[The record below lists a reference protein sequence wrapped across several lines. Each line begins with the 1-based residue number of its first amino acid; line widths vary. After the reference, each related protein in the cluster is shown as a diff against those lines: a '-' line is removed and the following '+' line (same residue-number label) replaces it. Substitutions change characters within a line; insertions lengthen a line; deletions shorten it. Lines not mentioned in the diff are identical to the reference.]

1 MNKHSSGLYNGWKM
15 PKIDEGAAYAKGL
28 SQRVKSY
35 VDVMLGPFLRTR
47 VQIFIGKVEKINKK
61 TSTMSVTIKGNKY
74 QVIMGAN
81 NPPNIKKYPHVR
93 ILFDSRTKI
102 MYYDDVM
109 PEAYATGKALQ

>member
-1 MNKHSSGLYNGWKM
+1 M

-47 VQIFIGKVEKINKK
+47 VQIFIGKVTKIDKK
-61 TSTMSVTIKGNKY
+61 NGIIKVIIKGNEY
-74 QVIMGAN
+74 QAILGVN

-93 ILFDSRTKI
+93 ILFDSRTNI

-109 PEAYATGKALQ
+109 PEKYATGKALQ